1 MNFKRNLI
9 NIIALVGSVF
19 MVSGCKDPKAF
30 AYFQF
35 LDPIN
40 DLHQEEDKH
49 KDEDYEA
56 YIKYGDFG
64 DYHAKKMNTQVENLG
79 STYNLL
85 YKYSNQHIIPS
96 TGDRKVLVV
105 PVQFEDFTISDL
117 GVSKDE
123 YIDNLQKA
131 FFGVASNN
139 KYLSV
144 SEYYNRSSYGQLRLT
159 GKVCNEFYTF
169 PKTAEAIIK
178 EDLTSNTVRL
188 CYDDV
193 IKWYKTIYPAPT
205 LNEYRI
211 DQEDLNSDVA
221 IYLVYT
227 YPTELKQNTKVFW
240 DYTFLDKP
248 FSWSSYSCLNTI
260 SGAPDA
266 HTLIHE
272 TGHLLGLP
280 DYYPANESDPDP
292 AARIDMMDCS
302 VGDHSGLSKMMLN
315 WARPYYVTDSCEIT
329 IRALANYGDLI
340 LINDRWD
347 DENIVDKA
355 KRTVFDEYYLIELY
369 TPTGINYFD
378 ASVGNN
384 KAKLPLLPGV
394 KIHHVDARIGIF
406 NIDRDIKTFV
416 RYCDG
421 IASEE
426 TQSKDADP
434 KSGNVALAHNNNA
447 GTESTT
453 QPLYNLYE
461 LKLNK
466 EKYISDQCATDAHLF
481 HKGDSFEIN
490 ETMFNTTNSSHY
502 KITVQ
507 AVDYREATIKIEK
520 LKTTQN

>member
-1 MNFKRNLI
+1 MNFKRNLL

-19 MVSGCKDPKAF
+19 AVSGCKDPNAF
-30 AYFQF
+30 ARFQF

-40 DLHQEEDKH
+40 DLKQVEDNHQ
-49 KDEDYEA
+49 DEDHGT
-56 YIKYGDFG
+56 YIKYGNYA
-64 DYHAKKMNTQVENLG
+64 DYHGKKASGEDKNLG

-85 YKYSNQHIIPS
+85 YKYANQHIIPS
-96 TGDRKVLVV
+96 TGDRKLLVI
-105 PVQFEDFTISDL
+105 PVEFEDFTIEDL
-117 GVSKDE
+117 GVSKEE
-123 YIDNLQKA
+123 YIDNLQKS
-131 FFGVASNN
+131 FFGVSSNN
-139 KYLSV
+139 RYLSV
-144 SEYYNRSSYGQLRLT
+144 SEYYNRSSYGQLRLS
-159 GKVCNEFYTF
+159 GMVCDEFYTF
-169 PKTAEAIIK
+169 PITSEALIK
-178 EDLTSNTVRL
+178 EDMTSNSVRL
-188 CYDDV
+188 RYDDI
-193 IKWYKTIYPAPT
+193 IKWCKSKYSAST

-211 DQEDLNSDVA
+211 DPNDALSDVA
-221 IYLVYT
+221 IYVVYT

-240 DYTFLDKP
+240 NYTFLDVP

-260 SGAPDA
+260 AGAPDA

-280 DYYPANESDPDP
+280 DYYPLNETDPDP
-292 AARIDMMDCS
+292 AGRIDMMDCS

-315 WARPYYVTDSCEIT
+315 WARPYYVKNSCEIT

-340 LINDRWD
+340 LINNKWD
-347 DENIVDKA
+347 DDNIVDKA

-369 TPTGINYFD
+369 TPTGVNYFD

-384 KAKLPLLPGV
+384 KAKLPLLPGI
-394 KIHHVDARIGIF
+394 KIHHVDARVGVF
-406 NIDRDIKTFV
+406 NIDRDVKTFV

-421 IASEE
+421 EASAE
-426 TQSKDADP
+426 TKSKDADP
-434 KSGNVALAHNNNA
+434 RTGNVALAHTNNA
-447 GTESTT
+447 GTETTT

-490 ETMFNTTNSSHY
+490 SSMFNTANNTNY

-507 AVDYREATIKIEK
+507 ALDYREATIKIEK
-520 LKTTQN
+520 L